1 MIVQNYSKF
10 VQNSETHHE
19 DKRSLFHSGLR
30 EKAQINEQVF
40 ISLSYLAGAEDNPT
54 KRGS

>member
-1 MIVQNYSKF
+1 MIVQNYSKL
-10 VQNSETHHE
+10 VQNSESHHE